1 MIIHRPAH
9 NHSER
14 LCGFALM
21 RSLTVLLLLLLSL
34 DIAAQVD
41 FNALNAEEAFRE
53 GVVRFHRASYNEA
66 ILNFQRSLSFVPDDP
81 QVREWLGR
89 AYYFSGFEQAAL
101 NEWQR
106 LEDQGQAPPY
116 LRAFIDHML
125 ARQSLA
131 EELQED
137 RQFLVVEQFEAE
149 EYVNTMRFPGGIIPD
164 GRGRIILNSF
174 GSNNL
179 GLINQS
185 GRLLVN
191 LNGGFSPLSGPFD
204 SARHGEELFVT
215 NFLGDFISV
224 LDLEG
229 DTIRQFGESG
239 IGPGQL
245 LGPQYISVSD
255 EPAVYVSD
263 FGNQR
268 VVKYT
273 PEGQY
278 LFHFGEPA
286 AFRRGASSTGFPGF
300 TRIAGLS
307 ASSGGIYVGDNI
319 DDQALIYH
327 FDPSGNLL
335 ERFELPGVSD
345 LEDISPGLEGRLLL
359 TSRRAVY
366 SFDPVNLLLRPLH
379 RAGDRD
385 NAQYVSAAY
394 DDNRNLLI
402 SDFRNSRVLYL
413 SRLSGLYSGY
423 QVEILRVEA
432 ADFPRVLVEVSV
444 RDILGNDVL
453 GLEEENFVLTEEG
466 LEFENWQL
474 DYSGS
479 FDEFTTAAMI
489 IEASERWQDDG
500 FAARQRNGV
509 QQALQNL
516 PDQSVVRIFSAGLSP
531 VLEWNRGDDEADVP
545 AVLRGISGDGQWRLD
560 QAIRL
565 AGDRL
570 LLDQAKR
577 EILFIGSGNLPD
589 WAFETIG
596 LNQTLAY
603 LRNNQIRFNLVHS
616 STDPI
621 DPALSYLI
629 DQTGGNVYTLFEAEG
644 MVELGQDF
652 LDRRTGIYL
661 LSTNSLFDPDFGRKY
676 LPIEVEV
683 SHFTKSGRD
692 ESGYFAPLEF

>member
-1 MIIHRPAH
+1 MISSLAVPH
-9 NHSER
+9 NPPRASR
-14 LCGFALM
+14 RRFAFRTAAAVLFI
-21 RSLTVLLLLLLSL
+21 VLLP
-34 DIAAQVD
+34 AAVMAQVD
-41 FNALNAEEAFRE
+41 YDALNAQESFRE

-66 ILNFQRSLSFVPDDP
+66 ILNFQRSLNAVPDDP
-81 QVREWLGR
+81 LVREWLGR
-89 AYYFSGFEQAAL
+89 AYYFSGYEEAAI
-101 NEWQR
+101 NEWRR
-106 LEDQGQAPPY
+106 LEDAGQASPF
-116 LRAFIDHML
+116 LRAFIDNVL

-131 EELQED
+131 NELMED
-137 RQFLVVEQFEAE
+137 REFLVVEQFEAD
-149 EYVNTMRFPGGIIPD
+149 EYVNNMRFPGGIIPD
-164 GRGRIILNSF
+164 GRGRILLNSF
-174 GSNNL
+174 GSNNI
-179 GLINQS
+179 GLLNQS

-204 SARHGEELFVT
+204 SARYGDEFFVT

-224 LDLEG
+224 IDGDG
-229 DTIRQFGESG
+229 DTLRQFGESG

-245 LGPQYISVSD
+245 LGPQYISVSG

-268 VVKYT
+268 VVKFT
-273 PEGQY
+273 LEGEF

-286 AFRRGASSTGFPGF
+286 AFRSSASEFPGF
-300 TRIAGLS
+300 SRIGGLY
-307 ASSGGIYVGDNI
+307 AREDGLYVGDNLG
-319 DDQALIYH
+319 DQALVYR
-327 FDPSGNLL
+327 FDSSGNLL

-345 LEDISPGLEGRLLL
+345 IEDIGPGEEGQLLV

-366 SFDPVNLLLRPLH
+366 AFDPVNLRLRPLH
-379 RAGDRD
+379 VAGERD
-385 NAQYVSAAY
+385 TAQYVSASF
-394 DDNRNLLI
+394 DDNHNLLI

-423 QVEILRVEA
+423 QVEILRVETSE
-432 ADFPRVLVEVSV
+432 FPRINVEVSV
-444 RDILGNDVL
+444 RDIFGNDIL

-466 LEFENWQL
+466 LRFNNWTL

-479 FDEFTTAAMI
+479 FDEFTTVALI
-489 IEASERWQDDG
+489 IEASERWQDEG
-500 FAARQRNGV
+500 FAARQRSGV

-516 PDQSVVRIFSAGLSP
+516 PDLSTVRVFSAGISP
-531 VLEWNRGDDEADVP
+531 VLEWDKGNEESDLP
-545 AVLRGISGDGQWRLD
+545 AALRGISGDGQWRLD
-560 QAIRL
+560 QAVRL

-603 LRNNQIRFNLVHS
+603 LRNNHIRFSLIHS
-616 STDPI
+616 SVDPVN
-621 DPALSYLI
+621 PALNFLI
-629 DQTGGNVYTLFEAEG
+629 DQTGGHIYTLTEARG
-644 MVELGQDF
+644 MVDLREDF
-652 LDRRTGIYL
+652 LERRTGIYL
-661 LSTNSLFDPDFGRKY
+661 LGTTSLFDADFGRKY

-692 ESGYFAPLEF
+692 ESGYFGPLEF